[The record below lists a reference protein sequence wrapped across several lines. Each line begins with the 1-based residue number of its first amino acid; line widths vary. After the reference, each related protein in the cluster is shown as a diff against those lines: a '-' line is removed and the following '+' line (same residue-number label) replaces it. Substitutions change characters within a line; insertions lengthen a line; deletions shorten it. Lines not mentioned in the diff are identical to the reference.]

1 MQKQNKNDRL
11 ISTWCVSQT
20 VMARDKRAGFHVGI
34 RRVPTS
40 LIIFLFFAAAV
51 AVFYAPSLLS
61 RTDTPIRSDAIV
73 VFLGKDSSARI
84 REAGQLLREG
94 YGRVLII
101 PAHQKILTAQD
112 IPIEQLGGSE
122 APEPSFGAGYPRYYV
137 RTHIEVL
144 TAKRMMDS
152 MGLESAIMV
161 SSPYHM
167 HRIAVICERIFGNE
181 SKHIVYVPTRYE
193 PTLGSFADVP
203 PADIPWVI
211 SEFAKLVWFRLY
223 MLWQ

>member
-1 MQKQNKNDRL
+1 MQKQDKNDPL
-11 ISTWCVSQT
+11 VSQLFVRHT
-20 VMARDKRAGFHVGI
+20 WIARNKRAGFHIVT
-34 RRVPTS
+34 RRMPIS
-40 LIIFLFFAAAV
+40 IIIFLFLAAAV

-73 VFLGKDSSARI
+73 LFLGKDSSARI

-94 YGRVLII
+94 YGKVLII
-101 PAHQKILTAQD
+101 PAHQKVLTARD
-112 IPIEQLGGSE
+112 ISIEKQGIGE
-122 APEPSFGAGYPRYYV
+122 EPERSFGAGYPRYYV

-167 HRIAVICERIFGNE
+167 HRIAVICERIFGDK
-181 SKHIVYVPTRYE
+181 SGHIAYVPTRYE
-193 PTLGSFADVP
+193 PALGSFADVP
-203 PADIPWVI
+203 AADIPWVI
-211 SEFAKLVWFRLY
+211 SEFAKLAWFRLY
-223 MLWQ
+223 VLWQ